1 MESPQIMLLVRLKR
15 ASGGVRFQNRSYT
28 RETKKKNE
36 KEEKEPILPSLPS
49 LPRCPAAAGLRGFV
63 IRGNGE
69 SEGVLDLL
77 SLFI

>member
-28 RETKKKNE
+28 RETKKNE

>member
-1 MESPQIMLLVRLKR
+1 MLQEVF
-15 ASGGVRFQNRSYT
+15 ASKTEAIRGKQ
-28 RETKKKNE
+28 KKNE

>member
-1 MESPQIMLLVRLKR
+1 MLLVRLKR

-28 RETKKKNE
+28 RETKKNE